1 MAAQRIHQSWN
12 FSYSDYIKS
21 PDEETNV
28 SEIESQII
36 SPYPIEVEEEQT
48 EILDWIDK
56 STDAHQDII
65 SKDGKYKYIRKAKS
79 DQRRVLALKYFLDKP
94 CKQVIIGL
102 SNTLFQG
109 ISRKI
114 LQKIT
119 SPFATLE
126 TFLTPDIIDQIL
138 NPTNSV
144 LENQLSENYFLLYI
158 GALVLFG
165 ISKSKNASIEE
176 MFTVVFGIP
185 YIWSRSFILFK

>member
-1 MAAQRIHQSWN
+1 MAAQRIHQSWI

-36 SPYPIEVEEEQT
+36 SPYPIEVEAEQT

-165 ISKSKNASIEE
+165 ISK
-176 MFTVVFGIP
+176 
-185 YIWSRSFILFK
+185 